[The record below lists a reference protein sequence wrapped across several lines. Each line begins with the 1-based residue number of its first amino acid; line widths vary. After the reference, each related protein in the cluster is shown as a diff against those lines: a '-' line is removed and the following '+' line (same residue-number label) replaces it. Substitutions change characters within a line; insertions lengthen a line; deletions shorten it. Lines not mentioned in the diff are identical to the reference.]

1 MTTASSSLQSIFAA
15 PFASVRLAQP
25 DGLNLALAAGLNPL
39 ATAAQGD
46 ATLPTDRFCYRSRE
60 DLFEWQGDAL
70 SYLKQELLAGL
81 CGVVRAA
88 NLYTEEQFR
97 ALGIQAK
104 ARFVIVRPN
113 GCLPAGSLPHA
124 SWCAIYCVS
133 APDPNPLRPDS
144 ATLRLYSHR
153 FGGMFLDSANWNL
166 RQPVSLRAPSVASHS
181 RRYGSFSGL
190 DPARSGP
197 ESRRSRPDADY
208 CPRPLRRS
216 PSGRPDAAPMVS
228 PGADDPALLRV
239 RGALRGDLSDRP

>member
-1 MTTASSSLQSIFAA
+1 MTTASSTLQSIFAV

-39 ATAAQGD
+39 ATPAQGD
-46 ATLPTDRFCYRSRE
+46 ASLPTDPFCFRSRE
-60 DLFEWQGDAL
+60 DLFEWQGEAL

-166 RQPVSLRAPSVASHS
+166 RQPFHFGHQLWHPIPGDMAVFPAWIPHEVALN
-181 RRYGSFSGL
+181 RGDRDL
-190 DPARSGP
+190 MLIIA
-197 ESRRSRPDADY
+197 
-208 CPRPLRRS
+208 
-216 PSGRPDAAPMVS
+216 
-228 PGADDPALLRV
+228 RV
-239 RGALRGDLSDRP
+239 RFADPRVEGQTLPPW